1 MLRYFKVSF
10 PPMSSHL
17 IPAPLVLV
25 TWKIFSTF
33 YLTMSLH
40 LNVGSVFSKHSIFVG
55 LLIMILRTVWL
66 GPALKMKTADLM
78 WVDTL
83 KALLVEI
90 WLERNQKV
98 FHDKLSTWMK
108 RFEFARLNAS
118 SWCSLSKDFRDYYS
132 QDIVLNW
139 PAFTASPP

>member
-1 MLRYFKVSF
+1 
-10 PPMSSHL
+10 
-17 IPAPLVLV
+17 
-25 TWKIFSTF
+25 
-33 YLTMSLH
+33 
-40 LNVGSVFSKHSIFVG
+40 
-55 LLIMILRTVWL
+55 MILRTVWL